1 MSPSPKDDY
10 RPASTLAVWASI
22 LFVAQALID
31 SVSALF
37 NAYHVQLLE
46 AVAFGI
52 AIPPGVVEA
61 QDLRQRVLAGIGL
74 AVGLTAEIFLL
85 IWVYRASRNA
95 HTLGAERM
103 QYSPGW
109 SVGWFLVPVAGLYM
123 PYFVVKELWKASS
136 PSRTKEWRDAAVLP
150 VLGVWWAVS
159 LISAVIQYS
168 RWPVLLGDRTLA
180 YFGFDTPL
188 YRYLAGT
195 YREFFFGLL
204 IGDVVEIAV
213 CVLTVVVVVS
223 ITNLQGQRAARQDR
237 DADLENSG
245 ESAEIRDQPELCKG

>member
-1 MSPSPKDDY
+1 
-10 RPASTLAVWASI
+10 L
-22 LFVAQALID
+22 VAEALTD
-31 SVSALF
+31 SVSALL
-37 NAYHVQLLE
+37 NAYQIQLLD
-46 AVAFGI
+46 AIAFKGPI
-52 AIPPGVVEA
+52 LSALAEA
-61 QDLRQRVLAGIGL
+61 QDARQRVLAALGLGIGL
-74 AVGLTAEIFLL
+74 VAIIFQL

-95 HTLGAERM
+95 RSLGAEGM

-109 SVGWFLVPVAGLYM
+109 SVGWFFVPVAGFFM
-123 PYFVVKELWKASS
+123 PYFVFKELWKASS